1 MTTGLTTTPGLPAE
15 AHITAILQAYT
26 VNRGDLLGPS
36 KAQNHC
42 IPRRELFARLLCE
55 PFGYRDGNPVYRS
68 LPQAGKIVGRRDHTT
83 VLYGLRRWASEEL
96 GTRSNASCAEI
107 RLAYTAKSR
116 DNRAAVGLAA

>member
-1 MTTGLTTTPGLPAE
+1 MQTGLTTTPGLPAE
-15 AHITAILQAYT
+15 AHIAAILQAYT
-26 VNRGDLLGPS
+26 VKRGDLLGPS

-42 IPRRELFARLLCE
+42 RPRRELFALLLCE

-96 GTRSNASCAEI
+96 GTPPKATLETVRE
-107 RLAYTAKSR
+107 AYH
-116 DNRAAVGLAA
+116 NRATVGLAA